1 MSLLFLGFLFATVP
15 TTSKAPKTPD
25 AKTADAISAMELAL
39 QQNQRA
45 DFQTNAQL
53 ALTTLEQR
61 KNSLHDTAAAK
72 DVALDLDT
80 AKHEAGAVKAASET
94 SWQNVGFSLKLQ
106 LTNIDEQLD
115 KAESTPAPA
124 K

>member
-1 MSLLFLGFLFATVP
+1 MSLVFLSFLCAAVP
-15 TTSKAPKTPD
+15 TNKAPKTPD
-25 AKTADAISAMELAL
+25 AKTAEALDALEFAL

-53 ALTTLEQR
+53 AITTLEQR
-61 KNSLHDTAAAK
+61 KNSLRDSATAK
-72 DVALDLDT
+72 EVALDLDA
-80 AKHEAGAVKAASET
+80 AKHEASAVKAASEQ

-115 KAESTPAPA
+115 EAEKPPAPA

>member
-15 TTSKAPKTPD
+15 TTKAPKTPD
-25 AKTADAISAMELAL
+25 AKTAEAMSAMELAL

-45 DFQTNAQL
+45 DFQTNAQV

-61 KNSLHDTAAAK
+61 KNSLHDSATAKA
-72 DVALDLDT
+72 VAGDLDT
-80 AKHEAGAVKAASET
+80 AKREASAVKAASEQ

-106 LTNIDEQLD
+106 LNNIDEQLD
-115 KAESTPAPA
+115 KAEHPSAPA

>member
-1 MSLLFLGFLFATVP
+1 MSLMFLSFLCAAVP
-15 TTSKAPKTPD
+15 TNKAPKTPD
-25 AKTADAISAMELAL
+25 AKTAEAISAMELAL

-53 ALTTLEQR
+53 ALTTLDQR
-61 KNSLHDTAAAK
+61 RNSLRDSATAKA
-72 DVALDLDT
+72 VGLDLDV
-80 AKHEAGAVKAASET
+80 AKREAGSVKAASEQ

-106 LTNIDEQLD
+106 LTSIDEQLD
-115 KAESTPAPA
+115 KAESPPAPA

>member
-15 TTSKAPKTPD
+15 TSKAPKTPD

-61 KNSLHDTAAAK
+61 KNSLHDSATAKA
-72 DVALDLDT
+72 VAGDLDT
-80 AKHEAGAVKAASET
+80 AKREASAVKAASEQ
-94 SWQNVGFSLKLQ
+94 SWPNVGFSLKLQ

-115 KAESTPAPA
+115 KAESPPAPA

>member
-1 MSLLFLGFLFATVP
+1 MSLVFLSLLCATVP
-15 TTSKAPKTPD
+15 PNKAPKTPD
-25 AKTADAISAMELAL
+25 AKTAEAIDAIDLAL

-61 KNSLHDTAAAK
+61 KNSLRNSATAK
-72 DVALDLDT
+72 DVALDIDA
-80 AKHEAGAVKAASET
+80 AKREASAVKAASEQ
-94 SWQNVGFSLKLQ
+94 SWQNVGFSLRLQ

-115 KAESTPAPA
+115 KAESPPAPS

>member
-1 MSLLFLGFLFATVP
+1 MSLVFLSFLCAAVP
-15 TTSKAPKTPD
+15 TTPPKTPD
-25 AKTADAISAMELAL
+25 AKTADAIGALELAL
-39 QQNQRA
+39 QQNRRA

-61 KNSLHDTAAAK
+61 KNSLRDSTTAK
-72 DVALDLDT
+72 DVALDLDA
-80 AKHEAGAVKAASET
+80 AKREASSVKAASEQ

-106 LTNIDEQLD
+106 LTSIDEQLD
-115 KAESTPAPA
+115 TAERPPAPA

>member
-1 MSLLFLGFLFATVP
+1 MSLVFLSLLCAAVP
-15 TTSKAPKTPD
+15 PKAPKTPD
-25 AKTADAISAMELAL
+25 AKTAEAIEAIELAL

-45 DFQTNAQL
+45 DFQTNAQV

-61 KNSLHDTAAAK
+61 KNSLRDSATAKQVAVDLDAAK
-72 DVALDLDT
+72 R
-80 AKHEAGAVKAASET
+80 EAGAVKAASEQ

-106 LTNIDEQLD
+106 LTSIDEQLD
-115 KAESTPAPA
+115 KAESPPAPS

>member
-1 MSLLFLGFLFATVP
+1 MSPVFLSFLCAVAP
-15 TTSKAPKTPD
+15 PNKAPQTPD
-25 AKTADAISAMELAL
+25 AKTAQAIDALELAL
-39 QQNQRA
+39 QQNRRA

-61 KNSLHDTAAAK
+61 KNSLHDPATAK

-80 AKHEAGAVKAASET
+80 AKHEASAVKAASEQ

-115 KAESTPAPA
+115 KAEHPSAPA

>member
-1 MSLLFLGFLFATVP
+1 MSFLFLGFLCATAP
-15 TTSKAPKTPD
+15 TNKVPKTPD
-25 AKTADAISAMELAL
+25 VKTAEAIDALELAL
-39 QQNQRA
+39 DQNRRA

-61 KNSLHDTAAAK
+61 KNSLRDSATAK
-72 DVALDLDT
+72 SVALDLDA
-80 AKHEAGAVKAASET
+80 AKREASSVKAASEQ

-106 LTNIDEQLD
+106 LTSIDEQLD
-115 KAESTPAPA
+115 KAESPPAQP

>member
-1 MSLLFLGFLFATVP
+1 MSLLFLSFLCAAVP
-15 TTSKAPKTPD
+15 TNKPKTPD
-25 AKTADAISAMELAL
+25 AKTAEAIDAIELAL
-39 QQNQRA
+39 QQNRRA

-61 KNSLHDTAAAK
+61 KNSLRDSATAK
-72 DVALDLDT
+72 EVALDLDA
-80 AKHEAGAVKAASET
+80 AKHEASAAKAASEQ

-115 KAESTPAPA
+115 KAESPPAPS

>member
-1 MSLLFLGFLFATVP
+1 MSLVFLSLLFAAVP
-15 TTSKAPKTPD
+15 PSKAPKTPD
-25 AKTADAISAMELAL
+25 AKTAEALDALELAL
-39 QQNQRA
+39 EQNHRA

-61 KNSLHDTAAAK
+61 KNSLRDSPTAK
-72 DVALDLDT
+72 SVALDLDA
-80 AKHEAGAVKAASET
+80 AKREASSVKSASEQ

-106 LTNIDEQLD
+106 LTDIDEQLD
-115 KAESTPAPA
+115 KAESPPAPA

>member
-1 MSLLFLGFLFATVP
+1 MSLVFLSLLCAAVP
-15 TTSKAPKTPD
+15 TKAPKTPD
-25 AKTADAISAMELAL
+25 AKTAEAIEAIELAL

-61 KNSLHDTAAAK
+61 KNSLRDSATAK
-72 DVALDLDT
+72 EVALDLDA
-80 AKHEAGAVKAASET
+80 AKREASAVKSASEQ

-106 LTNIDEQLD
+106 LTSIDEQLD
-115 KAESTPAPA
+115 KAESPPAQP